1 MSEITSLTKD
11 ASFRY
16 ANALFS
22 LALES
27 KKTSKYE
34 KDLDKILNLFK
45 EDPNFTLFIKSPLY
59 PRNDQLLTMKAICSN
74 LKLSEDVTNTILV
87 MTSKRRLF
95 SLKEMI
101 LQFKD
106 LYRLHKNEL
115 IVEISSAKNLSKPDL
130 DVLKKSISAKIGS
143 NIIVKSKTDPHI
155 IGGLIVKIGSKLID
169 TSIRSKLAKLKNN
182 LKEVGWWT
190 SKHQKYQKF

>member
-1 MSEITSLTKD
+1 LSEITSLTKD

-22 LALES
+22 LSLES
-27 KKTSKYE
+27 KKTTKYE
-34 KDLDKILNLFK
+34 KDLDKVLNLFK

-182 LKEVGWWT
+182 LKEVG
-190 SKHQKYQKF
+190 

>member
-1 MSEITSLTKD
+1 
-11 ASFRY
+11 
-16 ANALFS
+16 
-22 LALES
+22 
-27 KKTSKYE
+27 
-34 KDLDKILNLFK
+34 
-45 EDPNFTLFIKSPLY
+45 
-59 PRNDQLLTMKAICSN
+59 MKAICSN

-130 DVLKKSISAKIGS
+130 DVIKKSISAKIGS

-182 LKEVGWWT
+182 LKEVG
-190 SKHQKYQKF
+190 

>member
-1 MSEITSLTKD
+1 MSENSSLTKD

-16 ANALFS
+16 ANALFN
-22 LALES
+22 LALET
-27 KKTSKYE
+27 TSTDKYE
-34 KDLDKILNLFK
+34 NDLDEILKIFDK
-45 EDPNFTLFIKSPLY
+45 DPNFSLFIKSPLY
-59 PRNDQLLTMKAICSN
+59 PRDNQLSTMKAICSR
-74 LKLSEDVTNTILV
+74 LKLHENVVNTILV
-87 MTSKRRLF
+87 MTYKRRLF

-130 DVLKKSISAKIGS
+130 DVLKKSISSKIGS

-182 LKEVGWWT
+182 LKEVG
-190 SKHQKYQKF
+190 

>member
-16 ANALFS
+16 ANTLFS
-22 LALES
+22 LSLNQ
-27 KKTSKYE
+27 KTSKYE
-34 KDLDKILNLFK
+34 KDLDKVLNLFK

-95 SLKEMI
+95 
-101 LQFKD
+101 
-106 LYRLHKNEL
+106 
-115 IVEISSAKNLSKPDL
+115 P
-130 DVLKKSISAKIGS
+130 
-143 NIIVKSKTDPHI
+143 
-155 IGGLIVKIGSKLID
+155 
-169 TSIRSKLAKLKNN
+169 
-182 LKEVGWWT
+182 
-190 SKHQKYQKF
+190 

>member
-22 LALES
+22 LALDS
-27 KKTSKYE
+27 KNTSKYE
-34 KDLDKILNLFK
+34 KDLDKLLNLFT
-45 EDPNFTLFIKSPLY
+45 EDSNFTFFIKSPLY
-59 PRNDQLLTMKAICSN
+59 PRNDQLLTMKAICSK

-130 DVLKKSISAKIGS
+130 EVLKKSISSKIGS
-143 NIIVKSKTDPHI
+143 DIIVKSKTDPYILGLSLIHI
-155 IGGLIVKIGSKLID
+155 
-169 TSIRSKLAKLKNN
+169 
-182 LKEVGWWT
+182 
-190 SKHQKYQKF
+190 